1 MSLTLLAPY
10 ALKKFQ
16 SEFGDYL
23 RSQRQN
29 PHDSVP
35 NRVGKIY
42 QDLIFNNVC
51 GFLNQCFP
59 ICKRILGDDWRML
72 CLYFFQRYPT
82 HSPYFTEIPMQFV
95 EFLSQID
102 DDDFDQSTWLDELT
116 LSHQTIK
123 SRLPAYL
130 SELAHYEWLE
140 LYVET
145 LPNQAE
151 KLIFCGDQS
160 YVFNQTVQNHYYTYP
175 VHQIGINTDGVSMA
189 DSFLVVLRH
198 HERVKFVEVN
208 ILTHLFVDFLQQST
222 QVYDDLTNLMTDF
235 GNSIDYPDIEG
246 LIAFKEDLF
255 AMLMDENIIFFNDN
269 GGAQ

>member
-23 RSQRQN
+23 RSQRQSDD
-29 PHDSVP
+29 DSVP

-59 ICKRILGDDWRML
+59 ICKRILGDDWRTL

-95 EFLSQID
+95 EFLSQLSD
-102 DDDFDQSTWLDELT
+102 DEFDKTAWSDELT
-116 LSHQTIK
+116 LSDDKIIQFIPQY
-123 SRLPAYL
+123 LP
-130 SELAHYEWLE
+130 ELAHYEWLE

-145 LPNQAE
+145 LPNAPN
-151 KLIFCGDQS
+151 KLILDDG
-160 YVFNQTVQNHYYTYP
+160 QTYFLNHSIQNHYYHYP
-175 VHQIGINTDGVSMA
+175 VQNIGGEQNGTIEQTDTC
-189 DSFLVVLRH
+189 LVVLRKND
-198 HERVKFVEVN
+198 RVKFVEVN
-208 ILTHLFVDFLQQST
+208 VLTHLFLDFLQNSE
-222 QVYDDLTNLMTDF
+222 QVYHDGTALIQDF
-235 GNSIDYPDIEG
+235 AQSIDYADVAG
-246 LIAFKEDLF
+246 LLAFKDDLF
-255 AMLMDENIIFFNDN
+255 AMLATENMLLSS
-269 GGAQ
+269 